1 MELRYEEIP
10 DYVLPTNIRISTI
23 TVMIYINR
31 NIVFNEFFELIP
43 TIEYGEIGI
52 TKMKLFE
59 KDEEKRITVHE
70 KTSNGIVKYNV
81 RKCFQN
87 QVTIDFGFLNSNNEY
102 KSINIF
108 CFKEGTFKL
117 AGFKSEEDI
126 QIGSNELIK
135 YIERNRRQIMDD
147 DTTISTLFVHSDESV
162 LKIEELR
169 TIMFNTD
176 FCVNFK
182 LLRDVLFEMVCSEY
196 NLVLSEYEP
205 DIYPGVKIRY
215 FYNKKK
221 ERKIKGICTCTS
233 QCNGKGNGDGNGKC
247 KMGTISV
254 FQSGKIIIT
263 GANSYNQ
270 VLEMYEFINKVLKE
284 NYEKVIYREPILESF

>member
-1 MELRYEEIP
+1 MELQYEKIP
-10 DYVLPTNIRISTI
+10 EYVPPTDIRISTI
-23 TVMIYINR
+23 TVMVYIHR
-31 NIVFNEFFELIP
+31 DVIFNEFFEYIP
-43 TIEYGEIGI
+43 TVKYGEVGI

-59 KDEEKRITVHE
+59 KDKEKQIIVNE
-70 KTSNGIVKYNV
+70 KTVDGIETYNV
-81 RKCFQN
+81 EKCFQN
-87 QVTIDFGFLNSNNEY
+87 QVTIDFGFFNSKNDY
-102 KSINIF
+102 KTINIF

-126 QIGSNELIK
+126 QIGSSALIQ
-135 YIERNRRQIMDD
+135 YIEKNRRQIMDD
-147 DTTISTLFVHSDESV
+147 NSKISSLFLHSDESV
-162 LKIEELR
+162 VEIKELR

-176 FCVNFK
+176 FSTNFK

-215 FYNKKK
+215 FDNKKK
-221 ERKIKGICTCTS
+221 QRNSEGVCTCS
-233 QCNGKGNGDGNGKC
+233 PQCNGKGNGNGNGKC

-263 GANSYNQ
+263 GANSYHQ
-270 VLEMYEFINKVLKE
+270 VTEMYEFINRLLKE
-284 NYEKVIYREPILESF
+284 NYEKVIYREPLLEPL